1 VSDAPAPSS
10 VPLADIVDEGR
21 RIAEE
26 AERAR
31 VPLRLM
37 GGVAIRLHGQI
48 DLPPVLVRAYGDIDL
63 VTTSRAGRDARRL
76 LEALGYTPN
85 ERFNA
90 LNGSQRLVFYDEPH
104 RRQIDVF
111 VGEFSMCHEI
121 PIADRLEL
129 ERTTLPLAEL
139 LLTKLQIVELNP
151 KDVTDMLALLVEHD
165 VGESDGD
172 TINAGYVASLLGRDW
187 GLWRTATGSL
197 VTLRASLAES
207 GLSAEEQA
215 RVGDRLDRL
224 EQRIEAEP
232 RSMRW
237 RTRARVGDRVRWYQ
251 EPDEV
256 AHRAKDD

>member
-1 VSDAPAPSS
+1 VSAPPEPSTE
-10 VPLADIVDEGR
+10 PLAEIVEEGL
-21 RIAEE
+21 RIARES
-26 AERAR
+26 ERAG

-37 GGVAIRLHGQI
+37 GGVAIRLRSP
-48 DLPPVLVRAYGDIDL
+48 DDVPPVLTRTYGDIDL
-63 VTTSRAGRDARRL
+63 MTTSRAGRDVRRL
-76 LEALGYTPN
+76 LEAIGYTPN

-90 LNGSQRLVFYDEPH
+90 LNGAQRLVFYDEPH

-111 VGEFSMCHEI
+111 VGEFSMCHEL
-121 PIADRLEL
+121 PLADRLEL

-151 KDVTDMLALLVEHD
+151 KDVNDMLALLVDHD
-165 VGESDGD
+165 VGESDGE
-172 TINAGYVASLLGRDW
+172 TIHAGYIASLLGRDW

-197 VTLRASLAES
+197 ATVRASLAES

-251 EPDEV
+251 EPDEI
-256 AHRAKDD
+256 AHRAND